1 MNRSSQACAQPSPP
15 MQATAT
21 PVLPQSTLLLMA
33 TACGLCAGANYFNQP
48 LLHSIAID
56 LGISEARAS
65 LTVTM
70 AQVSYALGLLLLVPL
85 GDMLERRR
93 LVLGLMLLAA
103 LGMLAS
109 GMAHSFALLAAGTL
123 MTGLFSVAAQVL
135 VPMAASFAAPG
146 ASGRAVGL
154 VMSGLLIGILAAR
167 SVAGLLSEL
176 GGWNAVYWV
185 GALATAGVA
194 LLLRRA
200 LPLAQPAQPIGYGT
214 VMRSLLTLARE
225 QPRLRSRAL
234 IGGMGFATVS
244 VLFSTMA
251 LLLAGPGYGFGD
263 AQIGLIGLVGVAG
276 ALMANMAGR
285 LADRGLEQR
294 TTLAGGLLMLVGW
307 GALWLGG
314 TSLWWFLAGLLI
326 VDAALQALHISNQN
340 VIYALAPLARS
351 RINAVY
357 MTGYFIGASAG
368 SAVGSAVWLHW
379 GWTGASVAGLILS
392 LATLAVVAWD
402 RSLARQ
408 AHQTGRAGQ
417 ADRKQGRA

>member
-1 MNRSSQACAQPSPP
+1 LAAKPEVAQLRLW
-15 MQATAT
+15 
-21 PVLPQSTLLLMA
+21 VDD
-33 TACGLCAGANYFNQP
+33 
-48 LLHSIAID
+48 LHSF
-56 LGISEARAS
+56 
-65 LTVTM
+65 T
-70 AQVSYALGLLLLVPL
+70 
-85 GDMLERRR
+85 
-93 LVLGLMLLAA
+93 
-103 LGMLAS
+103 
-109 GMAHSFALLAAGTL
+109 LLAAGTL

-146 ASGRAVGL
+146 TSGRAVGL
-154 VMSGLLIGILAAR
+154 VMSGLLVGILASR
-167 SVAGLLSEL
+167 SVAGVLSDL

-200 LPLAQPAQPIGYGT
+200 LPLAQPARRMGYGE

-294 TTLAGGLLMLVGW
+294 TTLAGGLLMLAGW
-307 GALWLGG
+307 CALWLGG

-340 VIYALAPLARS
+340 VIYALAPSARS

-357 MTGYFIGASAG
+357 MTGYFIGASLG
-368 SAVGSAVWLHW
+368 SAMGSAVWLHW

-408 AHQTGRAGQ
+408 AKAS
-417 ADRKQGRA
+417 A

>member
-1 MNRSSQACAQPSPP
+1 MNRSSPAPALPSPP
-15 MQATAT
+15 MQATAA

-48 LLHSIAID
+48 LLHSIAMD

-154 VMSGLLIGILAAR
+154 VMSGLLIGILASR
-167 SVAGLLSEL
+167 SVAGVLSDL

-200 LPLAQPAQPIGYGT
+200 LPLAQPAQRIGYGA

-294 TTLAGGLLMLVGW
+294 TTLAGGLLMLAGW

-340 VIYALAPLARS
+340 VIYALAPSARS

-357 MTGYFIGASAG
+357 MTGYFIGASLG
-368 SAVGSAVWLHW
+368 SAVGSTVWLHW
-379 GWTGASVAGLILS
+379 EWTGASVAGLALS
-392 LATLAVVAWD
+392 LCTLAVVAWD

-408 AHQTGRAGQ
+408 AKARA
-417 ADRKQGRA
+417 

>member
-154 VMSGLLIGILAAR
+154 VMSGLLIGILASR
-167 SVAGLLSEL
+167 SVAGVLSDL

-200 LPLAQPAQPIGYGT
+200 LPLAQPAQRIGYGA

-294 TTLAGGLLMLVGW
+294 TTLAGGLLMLAGW

-340 VIYALAPLARS
+340 VIYALAPSARS

-357 MTGYFIGASAG
+357 MTGYFIGASLG
-368 SAVGSAVWLHW
+368 SAVGSTVWLHW
-379 GWTGASVAGLILS
+379 GWTGASVAGLALS
-392 LATLAVVAWD
+392 LCTLAVVAWD

-408 AHQTGRAGQ
+408 AKARA
-417 ADRKQGRA
+417 

>member
-1 MNRSSQACAQPSPP
+1 MNRSSPASALPSPP

-109 GMAHSFALLAAGTL
+109 GMAHSFTLLAAGTL

-154 VMSGLLIGILAAR
+154 VMSGLLIGILASR
-167 SVAGLLSEL
+167 SVAGVLSDL

-200 LPLAQPAQPIGYGT
+200 LPLAQPAQRIGYGA

-294 TTLAGGLLMLVGW
+294 TTLAGGLLMLAGW

-326 VDAALQALHISNQN
+326 VDAALQAVHISNQN
-340 VIYALAPLARS
+340 VIYALAPSARS

-357 MTGYFIGASAG
+357 MTGYFIGASLG
-368 SAVGSAVWLHW
+368 SAVGSTVWLHW
-379 GWTGASVAGLILS
+379 GWTGASVAGLALS
-392 LATLAVVAWD
+392 LCTLAVVAWD

-408 AHQTGRAGQ
+408 AKARA
-417 ADRKQGRA
+417 

>member
-1 MNRSSQACAQPSPP
+1 MNRSSPAPALPSPP

-21 PVLPQSTLLLMA
+21 PVLPQGTLLLMA

-200 LPLAQPAQPIGYGT
+200 LPLAQPAQPIGYGA

-294 TTLAGGLLMLVGW
+294 TTLAGGLLMLAGW

-408 AHQTGRAGQ
+408 AGQ
-417 ADRKQGRA
+417 ADRQQGRA

>member
-1 MNRSSQACAQPSPP
+1 MNRSSPAPALPSPP
-15 MQATAT
+15 MQATAA

-48 LLHSIAID
+48 LLHSIAMD

-154 VMSGLLIGILAAR
+154 VMSGLLIGILASR
-167 SVAGLLSEL
+167 SVAGVLSDL

-200 LPLAQPAQPIGYGT
+200 LPLAQPAQRMGYGA

-294 TTLAGGLLMLVGW
+294 TTLAGGLLMLAGW

-340 VIYALAPLARS
+340 VIYALAPSARS

-357 MTGYFIGASAG
+357 MTGYFIGASLG
-368 SAVGSAVWLHW
+368 SAVGSTVWLHW
-379 GWTGASVAGLILS
+379 GWTGASVAGLALS
-392 LATLAVVAWD
+392 LCTLAVVAWD

-408 AHQTGRAGQ
+408 AKARA
-417 ADRKQGRA
+417 

>member
-1 MNRSSQACAQPSPP
+1 MNRSSPAPALPSPP
-15 MQATAT
+15 MQATAA

-109 GMAHSFALLAAGTL
+109 GMAHSFTLLAAGTL

-154 VMSGLLIGILAAR
+154 VMSGLLIGILASR
-167 SVAGLLSEL
+167 SVAGVLSDL

-200 LPLAQPAQPIGYGT
+200 LPLAQPAQRIGYGA

-294 TTLAGGLLMLVGW
+294 TTLAGGLLMLAGW

-340 VIYALAPLARS
+340 VIYALAPSARS

-357 MTGYFIGASAG
+357 MTGYFIGASLG
-368 SAVGSAVWLHW
+368 SAVGSTVWLHW
-379 GWTGASVAGLILS
+379 GWTGASVAGLALS
-392 LATLAVVAWD
+392 LCTLAVVAWD

-408 AHQTGRAGQ
+408 AKARA
-417 ADRKQGRA
+417 

>member
-1 MNRSSQACAQPSPP
+1 MNRSSPAPALPSPP

-48 LLHSIAID
+48 LLHSIAMD

-154 VMSGLLIGILAAR
+154 VMSGLLIGILASR
-167 SVAGLLSEL
+167 SVAGVLSDL

-200 LPLAQPAQPIGYGT
+200 LPLAQPAQRIGYGA

-294 TTLAGGLLMLVGW
+294 ATLAGGLLMLAGW

-340 VIYALAPLARS
+340 VIYALAPSARS

-357 MTGYFIGASAG
+357 MTGYFIGASLG
-368 SAVGSAVWLHW
+368 SAVGSTVWLHW
-379 GWTGASVAGLILS
+379 GWTGASVAGLALS
-392 LATLAVVAWD
+392 LCTLAVVSWD

-408 AHQTGRAGQ
+408 AKARA
-417 ADRKQGRA
+417 

>member
-1 MNRSSQACAQPSPP
+1 MNRSSPAPALPSPP

-176 GGWNAVYWV
+176 GGWNSVYWV

-194 LLLRRA
+194 LLLRRS
-200 LPLAQPAQPIGYGT
+200 LPLAQPAQPIGYGA

-294 TTLAGGLLMLVGW
+294 TTLAGGLLMLAGW

-408 AHQTGRAGQ
+408 TRAS
-417 ADRKQGRA
+417 A

>member
-167 SVAGLLSEL
+167 SVAGRLSEL

-200 LPLAQPAQPIGYGT
+200 LPLAQPAQRIGYGA

-294 TTLAGGLLMLVGW
+294 TTLAGGLLMLAGW

-340 VIYALAPLARS
+340 VIYALAPSARS

-357 MTGYFIGASAG
+357 MTGYFIGASLG
-368 SAVGSAVWLHW
+368 SAVGSTVWLHW
-379 GWTGASVAGLILS
+379 GWTGASVAGLALS
-392 LATLAVVAWD
+392 LCTLAVVAWA

-408 AHQTGRAGQ
+408 AKARA
-417 ADRKQGRA
+417 

>member
-1 MNRSSQACAQPSPP
+1 MNRSSPAPALPSPP
-15 MQATAT
+15 MQATAA

-48 LLHSIAID
+48 LLHSIAMD

-154 VMSGLLIGILAAR
+154 VMSGLLIGILASR
-167 SVAGLLSEL
+167 SVAGVLSDL

-200 LPLAQPAQPIGYGT
+200 LPLAQPAQRIGYGA

-294 TTLAGGLLMLVGW
+294 TTLAGGLLMLAGW

-340 VIYALAPLARS
+340 VIYALAPSARS

-357 MTGYFIGASAG
+357 MTGYFIGASLG
-368 SAVGSAVWLHW
+368 SAVGSTVWLHW
-379 GWTGASVAGLILS
+379 GWTGASVAGPALS
-392 LATLAVVAWD
+392 LCTLAVVAWD

-408 AHQTGRAGQ
+408 AKARA
-417 ADRKQGRA
+417 

>member
-1 MNRSSQACAQPSPP
+1 MHSSPP
-15 MQATAT
+15 ALSATST
-21 PVLPQSTLLLMA
+21 PVLPHSTLLLMA

-48 LLHSIAID
+48 LLHSIAVD

-93 LVLGLMLLAA
+93 LVLCLMLLAA

-109 GMAHSFALLAAGTL
+109 GMAHSFGLLAAGTL

-167 SVAGLLSEL
+167 SVAGVLSDL
-176 GGWNAVYWV
+176 GGWNAVYWA
-185 GALATAGVA
+185 GAIATAGTA
-194 LLLRRA
+194 LALRRV
-200 LPLAQPAQPIGYGT
+200 LPEARPSQRIGYGQ
-214 VMRSLLTLARE
+214 VMRSLLTLLRE

-234 IGGMGFATVS
+234 IGGLGFATVS

-251 LLLAGPGYGFGD
+251 LLLAGPAYGLGD

-294 TTLAGGLLMLVGW
+294 TTLAGGLLMLAGW

-340 VIYALAPLARS
+340 VIYALAPAARS

-357 MTGYFIGASAG
+357 MTGYFIGASLG
-368 SAVGSAVWLHW
+368 SAVGSYVWLHW
-379 GWTGASVAGLILS
+379 GWSGASLAGLALS
-392 LATLAVVAWD
+392 LATLAVVARD
-402 RSLARQ
+402 RTLAR
-408 AHQTGRAGQ
+408 RAP
-417 ADRKQGRA
+417 

>member
-15 MQATAT
+15 MPATAA

-56 LGISEARAS
+56 LSISEARAS

-200 LPLAQPAQPIGYGT
+200 LPLAQPVQPIGYGA

-294 TTLAGGLLMLVGW
+294 TTLAGGLLMLAGW

-408 AHQTGRAGQ
+408 AHQTGRAGP

>member
-1 MNRSSQACAQPSPP
+1 MNRSSPAPALPSPP
-15 MQATAT
+15 MQATAA

-48 LLHSIAID
+48 LLHSIAMD

-93 LVLGLMLLAA
+93 LVLSLMLLAA

-109 GMAHSFALLAAGTL
+109 GMAHSFTLLAAGTL

-154 VMSGLLIGILAAR
+154 VMSGLLIGILASR
-167 SVAGLLSEL
+167 SVAGVLSDL

-200 LPLAQPAQPIGYGT
+200 LPLAQPAQRIGYGA

-294 TTLAGGLLMLVGW
+294 TTLAGGLLMLAGW

-340 VIYALAPLARS
+340 VIYALAPSARS

-357 MTGYFIGASAG
+357 MTGYFIGASLG
-368 SAVGSAVWLHW
+368 SAVGSTVWLHW
-379 GWTGASVAGLILS
+379 GWTGASVAGLALS
-392 LATLAVVAWD
+392 LCTLAVVAWD

-408 AHQTGRAGQ
+408 AKARA
-417 ADRKQGRA
+417 